1 MATTKKTETK
11 IENKNENKSE
21 SGLKALHGIV
31 RDQRKTAVETKLQLK
46 LGRIK
51 NTSLIHKQKKDVA
64 RTLTK
69 LNASRII
76 ASLKK

>member
-1 MATTKKTETK
+1 MDTTKKNETK
-11 IENKNENKSE
+11 TNNNSE

-51 NTSLIHKQKKDVA
+51 NTSLIGKQKKEVA

-76 ASLKK
+76 ATLKK